1 MRLFGVPFIMATKQD
16 RLTIDLQGLRPQ
28 IESYRDDAAWREL
41 SLTKKIRLLIE
52 AGLASGALGG
62 GATRSPEPFEE
73 GETALPARGEGRRRR
88 DVAPASPPPA
98 RAADK
103 RLPETEEDALM
114 GHFNV

>member
-16 RLTIDLQGLRPQ
+16 RLTIDLQGLRPH

-62 GATRSPEPFEE
+62 GATRDPEPFE
-73 GETALPARGEGRRRR
+73 GGEGRRRR
-88 DVAPASPPPA
+88 DVKEASPPPA